1 MGQNIWEAMLANTW
15 FIDET
20 NLTEDVYDW
29 NYKMTDD
36 EKRTLYSPTDLKK
49 GAVIQLDGQPYK
61 VIEYSQKVMGRGG
74 SIVNVKI
81 KNLITG
87 AVLPKTYK
95 GQDKIERAEVTNQ
108 TAQYLY
114 SDGTDLFFMNPT
126 SFEQFQLPIA
136 EAEDVPKYILEG
148 GEVQLQFF
156 DSRVINVEL
165 PTTVSLTVTYT
176 ENVVKGDTTS
186 SVQKDAKLETG
197 ITVKV
202 PSFIKTDDVLKVDTR
217 DGSYVERVK

>member
-1 MGQNIWEAMLANTW
+1 MYQ
-15 FIDET
+15 
-20 NLTEDVYDW
+20 
-29 NYKMTDD
+29 
-36 EKRTLYSPTDLKK
+36 PTDLKK
-49 GAVIQLDGQPYK
+49 GAVIQIDGQPYK

-74 SIVNVKI
+74 SIVNVKV
-81 KNLITG
+81 KNLVTG

-126 SFEQFQLPIA
+126 SFEQFQLPVG

-156 DSRVINVEL
+156 DGRVINVEL
-165 PTTVSLTVTYT
+165 PTTVSLMVTYA
-176 ENVVKGDTTS
+176 ESVVKGDTTS

-202 PSFIKTDDVLKVDTR
+202 PAFIKTDDAIKVDTR